1 MFSSKSRKAVEAVSL
16 LDHTQ
21 QLRTPNG
28 WALGQLATLG
38 IGGELT
44 AIAFVGTSEG
54 RLFVF
59 GAPGVQV
66 EWDVGLPSKIRHL
79 AWKSGSGF
87 LCVDTLY
94 VYDLQRIEKGRPHRD
109 SSLSLRSNVTCVET
123 SASHSFLFLGCK
135 DGTVDVYD
143 IDRGILA
150 PHARIPNLWLVQEE
164 ILRRSGVPDA
174 PSRRH
179 IPVCTDIKAHA
190 LDLNLLL
197 VAYEGGVSLWNI
209 ATRQADRTWEFVLP
223 PGAAG
228 GGNDTEETI
237 FMERRP
243 AVTCLAW
250 RPDGLVFAA
259 GHEDGS
265 LSFAAT
271 ADDNPIMVRTLERA
285 DVNKATEEDLFGWS
299 SQGQPGQ
306 RQPANREPIFR
317 LAWSGF
323 PQETYLSQ
331 ALASVAGPSSPT
343 LPSSPSLTEQKAD
356 LHGGTLLTVMGGILP
371 SDPVGIHVLEFPAYV
386 APTASTAKSGGIPLA
401 VREALRDSISPV
413 AHHLYPTPAPPEDF
427 LLLPRS
433 SPHYGGAYDPSA
445 IIITSGRDSR
455 CPVPPAPHSSN
466 SIEAFTFPLTISRAP
481 RTLSLPSAL
490 SFSGRDTCTSAKLV
504 IVGSLSYRHLLH
516 QFDISE
522 ETAERIPL
530 KGGHATPLPR
540 SNRRGPPPT
549 SGDQPPRIL
558 ITTHIDLTV
567 RFSDVSTHVLWGRKP
582 EDGSDPRLEQDFPRP
597 LRHLDIDVKAAL
609 ADPRAAG
616 LEAARLWKA
625 RPWELEIDKVEL
637 AEENLEV
644 AISLSTGDVLVHRF
658 AYGEAPRELEQ
669 DRANAE
675 AHLDDTVQD
684 ALRDMNLDGATNP
697 APPRPTFGSTS
708 QQSRQGSFAP
718 TSFSAD
724 MDPQDR
730 YVNLADAVVPRPD
743 LDGFRPIAAFAF
755 ASTSAASGIASK
767 SCLALSNIGFLA
779 VSHDATL
786 MIVDMRGPDVLLVD
800 SAGFGRSASDK
811 GKNKAKFDNSPITA
825 LTWTVCAIAEDHDRS
840 PRLIVSQAS
849 GLSRIFEL
857 ANVGGSWLVSERFAS
872 VHHDSTRNAFATFV
886 LDKRGNELVAD
897 SQNLQLALNQ
907 QATYTSPD
915 NIDPVGALT
924 SLWITV
930 APTTLACFYNID
942 GPKTATYEDEHGQ
955 FERAAIVR
963 AQGCT
968 ALAVQSRNCMLH
980 VFSLPDLQQVS
991 RLRFEATLHDS
1002 AGIFHIAP
1010 DGDFVQLLDPLN
1022 VRLGTIRDFYRP
1034 AFPPKV
1040 VAYDSSIA
1048 IPAQVSALQSVGS
1061 ALGAWFGAQ
1070 KVYSGAEIDGILG
1083 GSTRPPPK
1091 NRPAAG
1097 APPPIV
1103 AATRQAKTASS
1114 SGYITPTQTQFL
1126 QGASESARDI
1136 MAKTSAALE
1145 QRNEY
1150 LGYLGERLGTMAD
1163 DAAKFAS
1170 ETKRKAQQEAAK
1182 KSIAGGFSSLWK
1194 KVP

>member
-1 MFSSKSRKAVEAVSL
+1 MFSSKSRKAVEAVSV

-28 WALGQLATLG
+28 WALGQLAELG

-44 AIAFVGTSEG
+44 AMAFVGTSAG

-66 EWDVGLPSKIRHL
+66 EWDVDAK
-79 AWKSGSGF
+79 
-87 LCVDTLY
+87 DTLY

-109 SSLSLRSNVTCVET
+109 SSLSLRSTVICVET

-179 IPVCTDIKAHA
+179 IPVCTDIKAHP

-197 VAYEGGVSLWNI
+197 VAYEGGVALWNI

-271 ADDNPIMVRTLERA
+271 ADDNPIMIRTLERA

-331 ALASVAGPSSPT
+331 AFASMAGPSSPT

-386 APTASTAKSGGIPLA
+386 APTAATAKSGGIPLA
-401 VREALRDSISPV
+401 VREALRESISPV

-466 SIEAFTFPLTISRAP
+466 SIEAFTFPPTNSRAP

-490 SFSGRDTCTSAKLV
+490 SFSGRDTCTSAKLA
-504 IVGSLSYRHLLH
+504 IVGSLSYRHLPH

-530 KGGHATPLPR
+530 KGGHASPLPR
-540 SNRRGPPPT
+540 PNRRGPPPT

-558 ITTHIDLTV
+558 ITTHIDLSV

-582 EDGSDPRLEQDFPRP
+582 EDSSDPRTEQDFPRP

-658 AYGEAPRELEQ
+658 AYGEVPRELEQ
-669 DRANAE
+669 DRADAE
-675 AHLDDTVQD
+675 ATLDDTVQG
-684 ALRDMNLDGATNP
+684 ALRDMNLDTANP
-697 APPRPTFGSTS
+697 VPPRPPFGSTS
-708 QQSRQGSFAP
+708 QQSRQGAFAP
-718 TSFSAD
+718 TSYSAD

-730 YVNLADAVVPRPD
+730 YINLTGAAVPRPD

-755 ASTSAASGIASK
+755 ASTSSASGIASK
-767 SCLALSNIGFLA
+767 SCLAFSNIGFLA
-779 VSHDATL
+779 VSNDATL
-786 MIVDMRGPDVLLVD
+786 MVVDMRGPDVLLVD
-800 SAGFGRSASDK
+800 SAGSGRSVASDK
-811 GKNKAKFDNSPITA
+811 GKSKAKVDNSPVTA
-825 LTWTVCAIAEDHDRS
+825 LTWTVSAIGEDHDRS
-840 PRLIVSQAS
+840 PRLIVAQAS

-857 ANVGGSWLVSERFAS
+857 ANVSGSWLISDRFAS
-872 VHHDSTRNAFATFV
+872 VHHDSTRNTFATFV

-930 APTTLACFYNID
+930 APTTLACFYNVD
-942 GPKTATYEDEHGQ
+942 GPKTAMYDDEHGQ

-980 VFSLPDLQQVS
+980 VFSLPDLQQVA

-1002 AGIFHIAP
+1002 AGVFHIAP

-1034 AFPPKV
+1034 AFPPNV

-1070 KVYSGAEIDGILG
+1070 KVYTGAEIDGILG
-1083 GSTRPPPK
+1083 GTTRPPPK

>member
-1 MFSSKSRKAVEAVSL
+1 MFSSKTRKATEAVSL

-44 AIAFVGTSEG
+44 ALAY
-54 RLFVF
+54 
-59 GAPGVQV
+59 GVQI

-87 LCVDTLY
+87 LCVVDAKDTLY
-94 VYDLQRIEKGRPHRD
+94 VYDLQRTDKGRPHRD

-123 SASHSFLFLGCK
+123 SASHSFFFLGCK

-143 IDRGILA
+143 IDRGVLA

-179 IPVCTDIKAHA
+179 IPVCTDIKAHP

-197 VAYEGGVSLWNI
+197 IAYEGGVALWNI

-237 FMERRP
+237 FVERRP

-250 RPDGLVFAA
+250 RPDGVVFAA

-271 ADDNPIMVRTLERA
+271 ADDNPIMIRTLERA

-299 SQGQPGQ
+299 SQGQPGQPGQ

-331 ALASVAGPSSPT
+331 AFASVAGPSSPT
-343 LPSSPSLTEQKAD
+343 LPSSPSLAEEKAD

-371 SDPVGIHVLEFPAYV
+371 SDPGGIHVLELPAYV
-386 APTASTAKSGGIPLA
+386 APTASNAKSGGIPLA
-401 VREALRDSISPV
+401 VREALRDSISPI

-427 LLLPRS
+427 LLLPRN
-433 SPHYGGAYDPSA
+433 SPHYGGAYDPSG

-455 CPVPPAPHSSN
+455 CPVPSAPHSNN
-466 SIEAFTFPLTISRAP
+466 SIEAFTFPPSNSRAP
-481 RTLSLPSAL
+481 RSLSLPSTL
-490 SFSGRDTCTSAKLV
+490 SFSGRDTCTSAKLATL
-504 IVGSLSYRHLLH
+504 GSLSYRHLLH
-516 QFDISE
+516 QFDVSE

-530 KGGHATPLPR
+530 KGGHASPLSR
-540 SNRRGPPPT
+540 TNRRGPPPT

-582 EDGSDPRLEQDFPRP
+582 EDGSEPRLEQDFPRP

-609 ADPRAAG
+609 SDPRAAG

-625 RPWELEIDKVEL
+625 RPWELEIDKIEL

-644 AISLSTGDVLVHRF
+644 AISLSSGDVLVHRF
-658 AYGEAPRELEQ
+658 AYGAAPLELEQ
-669 DRANAE
+669 DRVDAE
-675 AHLDDTVQD
+675 ANLDDTVRN
-684 ALRDMNLDGATNP
+684 ALRDMNLGGTASS
-697 APPRPTFGSTS
+697 APPRPHFGSTS
-708 QQSRQGSFAP
+708 QPSRNGSFAP
-718 TSFSAD
+718 ASHSAN

-730 YVNLADAVVPRPD
+730 YVNLAGGAVPRPD
-743 LDGFRPIAAFAF
+743 LDGFRPVAAFAF
-755 ASTSAASGIASK
+755 SSASSTSGIAQK
-767 SCLALSNIGFLA
+767 SGLALSNVGFLA
-779 VSHDATL
+779 VSNDATL
-786 MIVDMRGPDVLLVD
+786 MVVDMRGPDVLLVD
-800 SAGFGRSASDK
+800 SAGSGRSAASEK
-811 GKNKAKFDNSPITA
+811 GKSKAKLDSSPITA
-825 LTWTVCAIAEDHDRS
+825 LTWTVCAIGEDHDRS
-840 PRLIVSQAS
+840 PRLVVSQAS
-849 GLSRIFEL
+849 GLNRIFEL
-857 ANVGGSWLVSERFAS
+857 ANVGGSWLISERFAS

-886 LDKRGNELVAD
+886 IDKRGNELVAD
-897 SQNLQLALNQ
+897 SQNIQLALNQ
-907 QATYTSPD
+907 QATYASPD

-930 APTTLACFYNID
+930 APTTLACFYNVD
-942 GPKTATYEDEHGQ
+942 GPKTATYEDEHGH

-1010 DGDFVQLLDPLN
+1010 DGDFVQNIDPLN
-1022 VRLGTIRDFYRP
+1022 IRLGTIRDFHRP

-1040 VAYDSSIA
+1040 SAYDPSIP

-1083 GSTRPPPK
+1083 GPNRPPPK
-1091 NRPAAG
+1091 NRPAPG

-1114 SGYITPTQTQFL
+1114 SGHTTPTQTQFL

-1163 DAAKFAS
+1163 DAAQFAS

-1194 KVP
+1194 KTP